1 MHVESKFIDILVFAF
16 DMLSQIMTDGIQIN
30 SYAYVTAPSFHLAV
44 IEMQTFDSLKCID
57 CYMKFRINLQNPA
70 FSCFFV
76 SRIWT
81 PGSNEAPRGLWRQ
94 KIAPKSAGNELISV
108 VDKAWLRLSPTFPP
122 LRQCLGG
129 IEATPEL
136 SSGGE
141 DPSPRSS
148 AKKKLKQTAPEI
160 SFVYNKTVPKHN
172 SSGNETGP
180 EINSCGKF
188 LRMSIGSSNV
198 LGQMLKPALHLLV
211 QKCEA
216 LRSVGRA
223 NDPTVK

>member
-1 MHVESKFIDILVFAF
+1 MQRSIICLLNTLTHSRFLNTAEAQTRYTQV
-16 DMLSQIMTDGIQIN
+16 LSTH
-30 SYAYVTAPSFHLAV
+30 S
-44 IEMQTFDSLKCID
+44 
-57 CYMKFRINLQNPA
+57 
-70 FSCFFV
+70 
-76 SRIWT
+76 
-81 PGSNEAPRGLWRQ
+81 
-94 KIAPKSAGNELISV
+94 
-108 VDKAWLRLSPTFPP
+108 AWLRLSPTFPP
-122 LRQCLGG
+122 LRQWLGG

-160 SFVYNKTVPKHN
+160 SSVYIKTVPKHN

-188 LRMSIGSSNV
+188 LRMSISSSNV
-198 LGQMLKPALHLLV
+198 LGQMLKPALHPLV
-211 QKCEA
+211 QNCEA
-216 LRSVGRA
+216 LRSFGRV